1 MAAIGALCLACAWC
15 FSRFAHREVSWN
27 WFDKIASRR
36 VFCMFKVLMTGVLAV
51 SMFAQSAKDKE
62 DVVNR
67 LAEATTVLTEMTD
80 ISDSGIPRELI
91 DKSQCVIVIPSMKQ
105 GGFIFGGKFGRGFM
119 SCRHSSGK
127 GWTSPAAVRTEGG
140 TFGLLAGGSATDI
153 IMTVKS
159 QRGAERLMGSKF
171 TLGGEVSAAAG
182 PVGRTSSA
190 MTDAQM
196 SAEILSWS
204 RSRGVYAGLNLQG
217 STIREDGKANQVI
230 YGKEMS
236 TRTVLD
242 SPGLKAPKADEF
254 VGTLDKISPVKK

>member
-1 MAAIGALCLACAWC
+1 MKNLFLGILTASALL
-15 FSRFAHREVSWN
+15 
-27 WFDKIASRR
+27 
-36 VFCMFKVLMTGVLAV
+36 
-51 SMFAQSAKDKE
+51 AQSAKDKE
-62 DVVNR
+62 NVANR
-67 LAEATTVLTEMTD
+67 LAEATAVLKEMTE

-91 DKSQCVIVIPSMKQ
+91 DKSQCIIVIPSMKQ
-105 GGFIFGGKFGRGFM
+105 GGFIVGGKFGRGFM

-127 GWTSPAAVRTEGG
+127 GWAAPAAVRTEGG

-159 QRGAERLMGSKF
+159 QRGAERLMGSRF
-171 TLGGEVSAAAG
+171 TLGGEASAAAG

-217 STIREDGKANQVI
+217 ATIREDRTANRAI
-230 YGKEMS
+230 YGRDLN
-236 TRTVLD
+236 TRTVL
-242 SPGLKAPKADEF
+242 SSEGLKAPKADEF
-254 VGTLDKISPVKK
+254 LAELNKISPVKKS